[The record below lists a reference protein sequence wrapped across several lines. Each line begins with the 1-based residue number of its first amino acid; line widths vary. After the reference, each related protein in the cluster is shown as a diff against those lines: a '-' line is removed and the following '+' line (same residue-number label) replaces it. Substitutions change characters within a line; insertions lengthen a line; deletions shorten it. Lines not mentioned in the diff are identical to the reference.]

1 MLKKVEKNLN
11 KILMLKKCWK
21 NVLSNLNNFKKLN
34 INKEGHK
41 KLESDQ
47 EQGQTNAMLGFAPGA
62 RDQKRRLN

>member
-1 MLKKVEKNLN
+1 MLKKIEKDLN

-21 NVLSNLNNFKKLN
+21 NVLSNLFKKLN